1 MHCHINIFY
10 NVNRSLIITSLQMF
24 DSYHNNLK
32 VAYDDLLLV
41 NSISKLN
48 SNKNSRTKK
57 KKTAKDQNEKAQAF
71 TIKRERQK

>member
-10 NVNRSLIITSLQMF
+10 NVNRSLIITSLQIF
-24 DSYHNNLK
+24 DSYHNYLK

-57 KKTAKDQNEKAQAF
+57 KKTAKNQNEKAQAF
-71 TIKRERQK
+71 TIKREREK